1 MTRPAADGKLDQAGE
16 RVRDAASQA
25 AHDGWAGARD
35 LLSLQPLGEFGIPV
49 SIGGVIAA
57 ALTVMG
63 ALALSAVL
71 RRALRRYGDRHENA
85 NKAALYTV
93 SRVLHYLLLLVGVL
107 LALDLAGISLSKFSL
122 FVGALGVGLG
132 FGVQAI
138 FANFISGL
146 LLLFDHSLKVGDFVE
161 LDADLRGTVRSI
173 NMRSTRLTT
182 NDNIDVMVPNS
193 EFVNRRLVN
202 WTHGS
207 FNRRIRVRFP
217 VAYGVDKEL
226 VKKAALE
233 AAARVPFT
241 LANDGE
247 RGPQVWLD
255 NFGERAVEFLLVV
268 WLTEEAARRNVAI
281 KAAYLWELDSA
292 LKAHGIEVPYPAR
305 DLHVRSLFGLRG
317 SEALAALHDAPGAAS
332 VEIEAGDADLGP
344 LERVALARN
353 DARADTERQIR
364 EDAARA
370 ARDVHAREE
379 EDHGGSKP

>member
-1 MTRPAADGKLDQAGE
+1 MQATSTPIGQTGE
-16 RVRDAASQA
+16 RVRNVAQ
-25 AHDGWAGARD
+25 DGWASLRD
-35 LLSLQPLGEFGIPV
+35 VLAVQPLRELGISV
-49 SIGGVIAA
+49 SIGGVVAA
-57 ALTVMG
+57 IVVVFA
-63 ALALSAVL
+63 ALALSALL
-71 RRALRRYGDRHENA
+71 RRALLRYGERHEGA

-93 SRVLHYLLLLVGVL
+93 ARMLHYLLLLVGVL

-132 FGVQAI
+132 FGLRAI
-138 FANFISGL
+138 FANFFSGL

-173 NMRSTRLTT
+173 NMRSTRVTT

-193 EFVNRRLVN
+193 EFVDRRLVN

-207 FNRRIRVRFP
+207 VNRRIRVRFP

-226 VKKAALE
+226 VKKAAFE

-241 LANDGE
+241 LALDGE
-247 RGPQVWLD
+247 RAPQLWLD

-292 LKAHGIEVPYPAR
+292 LKAHGIEVPLPGR
-305 DLHVRSLFGLRG
+305 DLHLRSLFGLSG
-317 SEALAALHDAPGAAS
+317 DDALAALHGAQAGPAAAHEPFDEPLAPQ
-332 VEIEAGDADLGP
+332 
-344 LERVALARN
+344 ERVALSRN

-364 EDAARA
+364 EDAWRTAPGTRPP
-370 ARDVHAREE
+370 
-379 EDHGGSKP
+379 HGDDGDNA